1 MFQWNDVHTTM
12 MSYIVLGVITF
23 IIIIPLVCT
32 ILMRRQLRVRKE
44 FHLIACVSL
53 LDGFYV
59 IVNVYNSAWRIWT
72 PSYALM
78 PLTAAIDRFIAITF
92 GKWYYS
98 PRPSRIYNSV
108 LCGAPSLISLALGL
122 INFFMIKLTSVGN
135 DPVSSLCFSS
145 GLIHPAFSTAYYL
158 TKWIALVAAPVVFL
172 IVLFLHKTDV
182 RMHAATTD
190 WKIKVRDAYMP
201 MAVST
206 FLTIFLLLIPDMLL
220 VYLPS
225 KSLLLTT
232 VLYAFMLIKLLA
244 YDLCFLFMNN
254 QLKVEVKKMWCTCF
268 VSNQIT
274 PFIVSDSF
282 FSKTATTTV

>member
-23 IIIIPLVCT
+23 IIIVPLVCT

-72 PSYALM
+72 PSYVTTRYECISTPMIFLSTVVAALFALM

-98 PRPSRIYNSV
+98 GRPSRIYNSV
-108 LCGAPSLISLALGL
+108 LCG
-122 INFFMIKLTSVGN
+122 
-135 DPVSSLCFSS
+135 

-232 VLYAFMLIKLLA
+232 VLYGFMLIKLLA

-254 QLKVEVKKMWCTCF
+254 QLKVEVKKMWCSCF

-282 FSKTATTTV
+282 TKTATTTV